1 MKISEIVTVHSSE
14 FNFAAISRDNEQ
26 KFGFNGKIGP
36 YDMFKNRQDSLIVY
50 YLVDNDN
57 IIAAIV
63 GQEIG
68 DYIQIKRT
76 FAELKYRGQKI
87 AYNMYHSIIYNELK
101 NLMSDTE
108 QTSDG
113 KKIWNDL
120 SKIIPVKSYNF
131 KTKQVGDKSL
141 AYDETHDT
149 VLITDAPQLTEN
161 LLIPNLKITEHDL

>member
-1 MKISEIVTVHSSE
+1 MKISEIVTVHAAE
-14 FNFAAISRDNEQ
+14 FDFSVISRDNEQ
-26 KFGFNGKIGP
+26 KFGFNGKIGQ
-36 YDMFKNRQDSLIVY
+36 YDMFKNYQSGHVIY
-50 YLVDNDN
+50 YLVDNDT
-57 IIAAIV
+57 IIAAII
-63 GQEIG
+63 GKEIG
-68 DYIQIKRT
+68 DYIKIKRT
-76 FAELKYRGQKI
+76 FAEYKYRGQKI

-101 NLMSDTE
+101 NLMSDNE

-161 LLIPNLKITEHDL
+161 FLVPNLKITEHDL